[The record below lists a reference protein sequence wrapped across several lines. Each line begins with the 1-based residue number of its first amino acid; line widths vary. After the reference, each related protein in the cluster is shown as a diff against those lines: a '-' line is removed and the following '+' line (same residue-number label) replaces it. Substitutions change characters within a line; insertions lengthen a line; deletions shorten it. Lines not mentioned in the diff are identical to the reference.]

1 MPAGSAVTGPN
12 DDIPRLGDHAPDEVL
27 RRLELAVTRRLDGLL
42 QGDYRGLVP
51 GHGSESGETR
61 RYVAGDDVRR
71 IDWNVTARMQ
81 DPHVRESIADR
92 ELETWLLIDL
102 SPSLDFGTARCTKRD
117 LAIVAAGSVAF
128 LTEGSGNRVGAHI
141 VTADGVQTVPARGG
155 RAHVRALLHQ
165 VITAPR
171 RDGGGGTVLGEGI
184 ARLAWPSV
192 RRGLAVVV
200 SDFLSS
206 EPWEPPMRLVGT
218 RHELLA
224 IEVLDPREMEL
235 PDVGR
240 LVVAD
245 PESGAVRAI
254 RTGDARF
261 RARYAAAARAQRDEN
276 AQALRR
282 ARADHLVLRTDR
294 DWLVELVRFV
304 ALRRRRIDHLRRAT
318 AGAGS

>member
-1 MPAGSAVTGPN
+1 M
-12 DDIPRLGDHAPDEVL
+12 
-27 RRLELAVTRRLDGLL
+27 
-42 QGDYRGLVP
+42 
-51 GHGSESGETR
+51 
-61 RYVAGDDVRR
+61 
-71 IDWNVTARMQ
+71 
-81 DPHVRESIADR
+81 
-92 ELETWLLIDL
+92 
-102 SPSLDFGTARCTKRD
+102 
-117 LAIVAAGSVAF
+117 AAGSVAF

-141 VTADGVQTVPARGG
+141 VTADGVTTIPARGG

-171 RDGGGGTVLGEGI
+171 RDGGGGTALGEGI

-245 PESGAVRAI
+245 PEIGR
-254 RTGDARF
+254 RPRDPH
-261 RARYAAAARAQRDEN
+261 QR
-276 AQALRR
+276 RR
-282 ARADHLVLRTDR
+282 ASARGT
-294 DWLVELVRFV
+294 
-304 ALRRRRIDHLRRAT
+304 RRRPRPSAT
-318 AGAGS
+318 RTPRPCGAPGPTTWSCAPTATGWSSSCGSWPCAAGASTTCAGRPRGPGRDAS